1 MKFKALC
8 GFTRAA
14 RFPVVLA
21 AIAISSLVAVLPARA
36 EILHESATF
45 VAAGSVSSSTGV
57 PSGVFINNPFVTQ
70 FLGSRF
76 SVDEEVE
83 VDMIGGHIYGAP
95 LSPTAGFCT
104 ELAPIFGVIVKL
116 SSPGAVPSGS
126 PFTPGEVV
134 ASTLF
139 TPPCGS
145 VLTGDFLVPLSAT
158 LQPGDYALIFGSN
171 EFGATGNGVMPNINT
186 PDSGSYF
193 FGNGTQWF
201 NGGVNKVRFVVTG
214 TVSITAV
221 SIDIKPF
228 SFPNSI
234 NLCSNGAVQA
244 RCKNLRWER
253 EGRHKCGPRS
263 CRPRLPHRH

>member
-1 MKFKALC
+1 MKFRALC

-95 LSPTAGFCT
+95 LSPTAG
-104 ELAPIFGVIVKL
+104 
-116 SSPGAVPSGS
+116 SGEN
-126 PFTPGEVV
+126 T
-134 ASTLF
+134 
-139 TPPCGS
+139 CW
-145 VLTGDFLVPLSAT
+145 LSA
-158 LQPGDYALIFGSN
+158 
-171 EFGATGNGVMPNINT
+171 
-186 PDSGSYF
+186 DSLRFLKTTS
-193 FGNGTQWF
+193 QD
-201 NGGVNKVRFVVTG
+201 KV
-214 TVSITAV
+214 
-221 SIDIKPF
+221 
-228 SFPNSI
+228 FPR
-234 NLCSNGAVQA
+234 VQV
-244 RCKNLRWER
+244 
-253 EGRHKCGPRS
+253 
-263 CRPRLPHRH
+263 